1 MNCGVVLDRRCMRL
15 MREFMEWHFVQE
27 DLKLFLD
34 THPDDEKAL
43 RDYQQASRRAMQ
55 IKDEFNRTCYA
66 LTAEE
71 VTRDDYWQW
80 IESPWPW
87 EIEY

>member
-1 MNCGVVLDRRCMRL
+1 MNNGVVLDRRCMRL
-15 MREFMEWHFVQE
+15 MRELMQWHFIHMELV
-27 DLKLFLD
+27 LFLD

-43 RDYQQASRRAMQ
+43 RDLQRANERMMQ
-55 IKDEFNRTCYA
+55 LRDEFNRSCFA
-66 LTAEE
+66 LTTDA